1 MMTGM
6 QPAETAS
13 KRRRE
18 LGVSPLGTRQKTLFR
33 IETYVIFV
41 ANLSL

>member
-13 KRRRE
+13 KRRR
-18 LGVSPLGTRQKTLFR
+18 LDDSDDDSDDVSDDVSDDGDVSYNG
-33 IETYVIFV
+33 E
-41 ANLSL
+41 